1 MTMRKFALRAAVMT
15 AAPLS
20 ALAVGMAVPAVA
32 GSDSGLSS
40 AYKPGTSELHAQT
53 KYWWTNDEIGR
64 CDTWA
69 DGYSV
74 YANFSYANVSGS
86 TPQWNG
92 GNGTCNRYDLGSIAG
107 GTTVSQRAAVQ
118 VEGGTNWYGSW
129 QAGVA

>member
-1 MTMRKFALRAAVMT
+1 MKTRHVTMRAA
-15 AAPLS
+15 
-20 ALAVGMAVPAVA
+20 ALAVGPLTVLAMGIAAPAFA
-32 GSDSGLSS
+32 GSDSGVSS
-40 AYKPGTSELHAQT
+40 AYKPNTSEVHSQT

-64 CDTWA
+64 CDTWP

-74 YANFSYANVSGS
+74 YANFSYAGVSGS

-92 GNGTCNRYDLGSIAG
+92 GFDTCGRWDMGTIAG

-129 QAGVA
+129 SAGVA

>member
-1 MTMRKFALRAAVMT
+1 MNAHRVTRAA
-15 AAPLS
+15 
-20 ALAVGMAVPAVA
+20 ALAVAPMTLLAMTAVAPAFA
-32 GSDSGLSS
+32 GSDSLVST
-40 AYKPGTSELHAQT
+40 AYKPNTSEAHSQT

-64 CDTWA
+64 CDTWP

-74 YANFSYANVSGS
+74 YANFKYGSVSGS

-92 GNGTCNRYDLGSIAG
+92 GNGTCSRWDMGTISG
-107 GTTVSQRAAVQ
+107 GTTVSQRAAVD